1 MIILSQNLILNF
13 KNMILQDI
21 EFTLNNKHFKITI
34 DHNNGIVNI
43 LHNFYT
49 HKMDTKTFRDS
60 LVWIKY
66 DVKDLETIIYGNIV
80 SIHKEFRSQ
89 LEQSMLS
96 LSSNKKYIK

>member
-1 MIILSQNLILNF
+1 
-13 KNMILQDI
+13 MILQDR
-21 EFTLNNKHFKITI
+21 EFTFNNKHFKITI
-34 DHNNGIVNI
+34 DYNNGIVNI

-49 HKMDTKTFRDS
+49 HKMDAKTFRDS

-66 DVKDLETIIYGNIV
+66 HVGGKNLDTIIYGNIV